1 MARKPMVTRSFDTMT
16 CNVLVANISTN
27 TLQEKEITLPTL
39 ITEDNKLVKAI
50 REQVET
56 DIIKFVSIKSTT
68 VKEVLLGMSEQD
80 FIKYAIPLDMETRKP
95 LEVENES
102 EVK

>member
-95 LEVENES
+95 LEVEKES
-102 EVK
+102 EVE